1 MSFEN
6 HKWSENVPEG
16 ISEGLKFKHFVGA
29 CLQTPLEGTLLHAVL
44 LLPKFSLSII
54 STPLSIFL
62 NETLNAIYV
71 SNVVSILHNILVIN
85 FLLILYK
92 AIEKNILSV
101 STERQK
107 ELETLQEIITSLTLQ
122 VRERDQQI
130 EELKQSLKGN
140 WY

>member
-1 MSFEN
+1 M
-6 HKWSENVPEG
+6 
-16 ISEGLKFKHFVGA
+16 
-29 CLQTPLEGTLLHAVL
+29 
-44 LLPKFSLSII
+44 
-54 STPLSIFL
+54 
-62 NETLNAIYV
+62 
-71 SNVVSILHNILVIN
+71 IN

-122 VRERDQQI
+122 LRERDQQI

>member
-1 MSFEN
+1 M
-6 HKWSENVPEG
+6 
-16 ISEGLKFKHFVGA
+16 
-29 CLQTPLEGTLLHAVL
+29 
-44 LLPKFSLSII
+44 
-54 STPLSIFL
+54 
-62 NETLNAIYV
+62 
-71 SNVVSILHNILVIN
+71 IN

-101 STERQK
+101 SAERQK